1 MGISVYNDLSLRI
14 RRKNGFK
21 DSLGS
26 QGFDKTSFLSHCDSC
41 RDQPTDGKFIEKL
54 GTYNPRLEHT
64 NPQRIVMNIE
74 RIQYWISKGAQ
85 PTDRIRLFLSR
96 AGVLPETVKSEQTK
110 QHLPRTKAQ
119 ERLKAAEKAQE
130 KPADAAPAAPAQ

>member
-1 MGISVYNDLSLRI
+1 MALKI
-14 RRKNGFK
+14 RLARK
-21 DSLGS
+21 GS
-26 QGFDKTSFLSHCDSC
+26 TKRPFYHIVTAAVTSP
-41 RDQPTDGKFIEKL
+41 RDGKFIEKL

-110 QHLPRTKAQ
+110 QHLPRAKAQ